1 METTPWVFHLAGKGT
16 EAEWNNT
23 RGGASE
29 LGSKAYLGFALPW
42 PGADLFSVRLWNT
55 LGRGDLLFNCQ

>member
-1 METTPWVFHLAGKGT
+1 MMVPLQGEVPKVCLKIFLS
-16 EAEWNNT
+16 
-23 RGGASE
+23 GGASE